1 MTLLPNPHTRYTLK
15 TLHTIYIYIY
25 MDIYPEYNN
34 FLWLMIQ
41 EAISGSAAE
50 LPPRCAITAQH
61 AGELYCAQ
69 AKVSYSLNS
78 FRGGSIGDYIGEYDR
93 V

>member
-1 MTLLPNPHTRYTLK
+1 
-15 TLHTIYIYIY
+15 
-25 MDIYPEYNN
+25 
-34 FLWLMIQ
+34 MIQ

-50 LPPRCAITAQH
+50 LPPRRAITAQH
-61 AGELYCAQ
+61 AGELYCAR

-78 FRGGSIGDYIGEYDR
+78 FRGGSIGDYIGEYDG